1 MKDILNT
8 LSELLIKAD
17 AKMDPQSR
25 MMDVASEVGELSKEV
40 LKSTKYGRKEF
51 TMTPEFEEEYGDVL
65 YSLLSMGLEN
75 GIDIEANMKKMIK
88 KMNSRFGIEED
99 YSSPS
104 VYVSGVQEMM
114 GVHMKVL
121 IDKLTTVATTGRW
134 DAMQNETI
142 HSIYETIIN
151 SVISDKNEFV
161 KHLHNLVLRKMM
173 EFVMPVMSGNNIYIS
188 QAEGYLLAEIVVD
201 LEFLGSYTDPSEMVI
216 DAFCYKNLTIAERN
230 PIMILDSDRL
240 KLLITNL
247 SKTKNSDLRSICLHS
262 LNEFEIRNNKSS
274 SIDYEKIFKTRLHE
288 LLEKY
293 SSATNVVVSEV
304 R

>member
-17 AKMDPQSR
+17 AKMDTQSR

-40 LKSTKYGRKEF
+40 LKSTRYGRNEF

-65 YSLLSMGLEN
+65 YSLLSMGIEN
-75 GIDIEANMKKMIK
+75 GIDIEANIKKMIK

-99 YSSPS
+99 DLSPS
-104 VYVSGVQEMM
+104 VCVSGVQEMM

-142 HSIYETIIN
+142 HSIHETIIN

-173 EFVMPVMSGNNIYIS
+173 EFVIPPMSGNNIYIS

-201 LEFLGSYTDPSEMVI
+201 LEFLGLHTDPSEMVI
-216 DAFCYKNLTIAERN
+216 GAFCYKNLTIAERN

-247 SKTKNSDLRSICLHS
+247 SKTKNSDLRSVCLHS

-293 SSATNVVVSEV
+293 SNVAKMAVSEV
-304 R
+304 I